1 MPSIAIA
8 IQLIKRTV
16 GSRRG
21 LFLNMLLPA
30 ILLSVLTG
38 LLSAQGQQAVI
49 VVANADAG
57 ELGSY
62 LTTALS
68 QEELYDVREA
78 TGSSEDDVKQ
88 QVLDGK
94 ADAAV
99 FIPSEYT
106 ASLLQGNHVPTVL
119 YRMNVQLWNA
129 SLATTLEAETMKLSA
144 SAGMVTRTEGVEME
158 QIQPLLQELLAAQ
171 ENPVVTT
178 EHVGMKLG
186 NILSNPIMI
195 GILLMFVMMLVSQS
209 IGFVMEDRELRT
221 MARMYTAPVR
231 AIDIS
236 LGNFLGSM
244 AVGTLQL
251 VIVLSLTYF
260 VFQYDPGVSYGYMLL
275 VLEFFLLAA
284 VGLTTAIAGLVR
296 DSRQLTQMN
305 NLVIMPSCMISG
317 CFFPLSMLPTFMQ
330 KLANF
335 LPQKWA
341 LQAIDRLGG
350 GGSVADIGLQLAIL
364 ILLAAVLIAFGSAVL
379 RPSKLSQ

>member
-62 LTTALS
+62 LTAALAR
-68 QEELYDVREA
+68 EELYDVREA
-78 TGSSEDDVKQ
+78 SGASDEDVKQ

-99 FIPSEYT
+99 YIPSDYT
-106 ASLLQGNHVPTVL
+106 VSLLEGKHVPAAL

-144 SAGMVTRTEGVEME
+144 SAGMVARAEGVDKE
-158 QIQPLLQELLAAQ
+158 QMLPLLQKLLAAQ
-171 ENPVVTT
+171 EKPVVTT
-178 EHVGMKLG
+178 KHVGMKLG
-186 NILSNPIMI
+186 TILSNPIMI

-260 VFQYDPGVSYGYMLL
+260 VFQYDPGVSYGYMLI

-305 NLVIMPSCMISG
+305 NLVIMPSCMVSG

-364 ILLAAVLIAFGSAVL
+364 LLFAAVLIAFGSAVL
-379 RPSKLSQ
+379 RPSKLSR

>member
-1 MPSIAIA
+1 MPSIHIA
-8 IQLIKRTV
+8 LQLIKRTM

-38 LLSAQGQQAVI
+38 LLGAQGQQAVI
-49 VVANADAG
+49 AVANADAG
-57 ELGSY
+57 ELGAY
-62 LTTALS
+62 VKEALS
-68 QEELYDVREA
+68 REKLYDVRDV
-78 TGSSEDDVKQ
+78 TGSTEEEIKQ

-99 FIPSEYT
+99 FIPSDYT
-106 ASLLQGNHVPTVL
+106 AALLEGNRVPAVM
-119 YRMNVQLWNA
+119 YRMNIQLWNA
-129 SLATTLEAETMKLSA
+129 SLATTLEAETKKLSA
-144 SAGMVTRTEGVEME
+144 SAAMVAGTEGIDKEGIM
-158 QIQPLLQELLAAQ
+158 PLLKELLAAQ
-171 ENPVVTT
+171 ETPIVTK
-178 EHVGMKLG
+178 EHVGTKLG
-186 NILSNPIMI
+186 NILSSPIMV

-209 IGFVMEDRELRT
+209 IGFIMEDRELRT

-251 VIVLSLTYF
+251 LIVLSLTYF
-260 VFQYDPGVSYGYMLL
+260 VFQYDPGVSFGYMLL

-284 VGLTTAIAGLVR
+284 VGLTSAIAGLVR
-296 DSRQLTQMN
+296 DSRQLTQIN
-305 NLVIMPSCMISG
+305 NLVIMPSCMVSG

-335 LPQKWA
+335 LPQKWT

-364 ILLAAVLIAFGSAVL
+364 VLFAAVLIAFGSAVL
-379 RPSKLSQ
+379 RPSKQSL

>member
-62 LTTALS
+62 LTAALAR
-68 QEELYDVREA
+68 EELYDVREA
-78 TGSSEDDVKQ
+78 SGASDEYVKQ

-99 FIPSEYT
+99 YIPSDYT
-106 ASLLQGNHVPTVL
+106 VSLLEGKHVPVAL

-144 SAGMVTRTEGVEME
+144 SAGMVARAEGVDKE
-158 QIQPLLQELLAAQ
+158 QMLPLLQKLLAAQ
-171 ENPVVTT
+171 EKPVVTT
-178 EHVGMKLG
+178 KHVGMKLG

-305 NLVIMPSCMISG
+305 NLVIMPSCMVSG

-364 ILLAAVLIAFGSAVL
+364 LLFAAVLIAFGSAVL
-379 RPSKLSQ
+379 RPSKLSR